1 MRTGTKCA
9 AKFVKK
15 VRREIEC
22 HVVVLKDGVAR
33 ARARVLPHVASGI
46 RLITS
51 HYPCPLTLPFFLRPP
66 VPLLHSNFILFRSFL
81 GAPRV
86 QTSKRERDTI
96 HEKIC
101 QGMAVNSLKLALINK
116 RYVALRTNFRQVRYN
131 RKM

>member
-22 HVVVLKDGVAR
+22 HVVVFKDGVAPAFYR
-33 ARARVLPHVASGI
+33 TLFPVYGLLLR
-46 RLITS
+46 ITLALLFYHFS
-51 HYPCPLTLPFFLRPP
+51 PALTPP
-66 VPLLHSNFILFRSFL
+66 YHSNFILFRSFL

-86 QTSKRERDTI
+86 QTSQRKGDTI

-101 QGMAVNSLKLALINK
+101 QGMAVNSLKPALINE